1 MITLN
6 VDKMRNASNTVFA
19 RRLDALHV
27 ALLND
32 PQFKHILDHVT
43 FTKFDNGIIIFKSS
57 YIQALSHI
65 SKEFTD
71 EYICDFILNNSKY
84 STNSMCS
91 NTLYW
96 NVASVNDNNSI
107 LDVIYIYLLLSGSI
121 NWKTSKPRMTTY
133 ENYIHISCGTE
144 TGFVNLTHVGKK
156 KESDIPIFGFS
167 ISSNKE
173 ICIIANPEA
182 DRQSNKSKNT
192 VLFIKD
198 SIILVD
204 TDNSEIHM
212 INAEKYKNYSK
223 EHPFIEIKEEYR

>member
-1 MITLN
+1 ML
-6 VDKMRNASNTVFA
+6 
-19 RRLDALHV
+19 
-27 ALLND
+27 
-32 PQFKHILDHVT
+32 
-43 FTKFDNGIIIFKSS
+43 
-57 YIQALSHI
+57 
-65 SKEFTD
+65 E
-71 EYICDFILNNSKY
+71 
-84 STNSMCS
+84 
-91 NTLYW
+91 
-96 NVASVNDNNSI
+96 
-107 LDVIYIYLLLSGSI
+107 
-121 NWKTSKPRMTTY
+121 
-133 ENYIHISCGTE
+133 
-144 TGFVNLTHVGKK
+144 KK